1 MGFFAGVVKELDRI
15 EDREERRKEF
25 MATLLEKRKTQVLP
39 ILLDRIKE
47 NKEKVAE
54 IKAKMKLAK
63 GFGFSD
69 EAAAVLDASGDLDT
83 LLVRL
88 KKLQED
94 PDKEI
99 NETAINVLSDAVVS
113 RVPPEKVAA
122 AMDYAFNKGFA
133 ENPSTDK
140 IVDAIYA
147 NTAEEFQ
154 TALKPLAEAATYIR
168 PSSPNIGFFNV
179 NEMALT
185 SMDTIKQ
192 GKVQKQM
199 EKTLLPLLGG
209 GYNRETDM
217 VTWAQP
223 EAAGIIIQ
231 NAVEYF
237 KAQAMDPLIQKN
249 DTDIYDEVFDK
260 VKELKNREPDLFR
273 IANDYPTFDITGAPE
288 PIVVTEEQR
297 KKGATELLM
306 EESNNKFSIIDQE
319 ALN

>member
-25 MATLLEKRKTQVLP
+25 MASLLEKRKTQVLP
-39 ILLDRIKE
+39 ILLDRIKQ
-47 NKEKVAE
+47 NKEKVSE
-54 IKAKMKLAK
+54 IRSKMKLAK
-63 GFGFSD
+63 GFGLSD
-69 EAAAVLDASGDLDT
+69 EAAAVLDSSGDLDT

-88 KKLQED
+88 KKLQDD
-94 PDKEI
+94 PDKSI

-122 AMDYAFNKGFA
+122 AMEYAFNRGFA
-133 ENPSTDK
+133 DNPSTDK

-154 TALKPLAEAATYIR
+154 TALKPLTEAATYAS

-185 SMDTIKQ
+185 SMDTVKQ
-192 GKVQKQM
+192 GKIQKRI

-209 GYNRETDM
+209 GYNPKTDM
-217 VTWAQP
+217 VTWKQP

-249 DTDIYDEVFDK
+249 EGDIIDDVFYK
-260 VKELKNREPDLFR
+260 VQQLKEREPNLFK
-273 IANDYPTFDITGAPE
+273 IANDYPTFDITSAPE

-306 EESNNKFSIIDQE
+306 EESNNKFSIIDEE
-319 ALN
+319 ALD

>member
-1 MGFFAGVVKELDRI
+1 MGFFSGVVKELDRI

-39 ILLDRIKE
+39 ILLDRIKQ
-47 NKEKVAE
+47 NKEKVSE
-54 IKAKMKLAK
+54 IRAKMKLAK

-69 EAAAVLDASGDLDT
+69 EAAAVLDSSGDLDT

-88 KKLQED
+88 KKLQDD
-94 PDKEI
+94 PDKRI
-99 NETAINVLSDAVVS
+99 DETAINVLSDAVVS

-122 AMDYAFNKGFA
+122 AMEYAFNRGFA
-133 ENPSTDK
+133 DNPSTDK

-154 TALKPLAEAATYIR
+154 TALKPLTEAATYAT
-168 PSSPNIGFFNV
+168 PSSPNVGFFNV

-185 SMDTIKQ
+185 SMDTVKQ

-209 GYNRETDM
+209 GYDPQTDM
-217 VTWAQP
+217 VTWKQP
-223 EAAGIIIQ
+223 EAAGVIIQ

-237 KAQAMDPLIQKN
+237 KAQATDPLIQKN
-249 DTDIYDEVFDK
+249 DTDIYDDVFRK
-260 VKELKNREPDLFR
+260 VQQLKKREPNLFK
-273 IANDYPTFDITGAPE
+273 IANDYPTFDITAAPE

-319 ALN
+319 ALD